1 MTSNSLLTYGAK
13 LINVQ
18 SLYFAPIVQIPPTY
32 HNLSTLYCLLSRVD
46 GWVNDTAPPAPTQP
60 EIPQEVPDTQAAAAP
75 GQTATVNKPKDEAAK
90 AKTFSINKQEMISA
104 IRQTEEFKKE
114 AGFAAGMVP
123 DDTIWNGF
131 WEDRRTKEL
140 MERTGSTRDP
150 NTGNVTIGNYKKF
163 QKEIGMDTS
172 KILTEV
178 ASNVPSHAGGGREKV
193 KGPIHMQ
200 RLNKE
205 RRGDTAL
212 VTDARGKKFTVNPE
226 KESMKINPSTGIME
240 VKPHKQ
246 AEPMDMEKL
255 MAIVRRQES
264 GKFEGDYTSD
274 RSLDKI
280 KKGQK
285 KSSASGAYQ
294 YTNDTWKE
302 AVVKDLKMPDLH
314 KKYPRAVNAPKEIQD
329 MITQKRFEMW
339 RSQGHSD
346 HEIIL
351 RHFTGNFAGKISAK
365 AQAGNPT
372 PARYAKDIAEH
383 SAEYDKT
390 FKPSAVA
397 QGQATGNVAKAEP
410 VVKSD
415 PGVTDRLKSLVS
427 PLIGPSQSV
436 AAPAPEKARKED
448 PQPTGS
454 VDFAP
459 PDMKMPPMTPVKP
472 VAPDRRSMLETPQ
485 NPVSINPLE
494 MRPAHMQPTPSMA
507 RAMDNARGVVSPN
520 YTALTRSRSG

>member
-1 MTSNSLLTYGAK
+1 
-13 LINVQ
+13 
-18 SLYFAPIVQIPPTY
+18 
-32 HNLSTLYCLLSRVD
+32 
-46 GWVNDTAPPAPTQP
+46 
-60 EIPQEVPDTQAAAAP
+60 
-75 GQTATVNKPKDEAAK
+75 
-90 AKTFSINKQEMISA
+90 
-104 IRQTEEFKKE
+104 
-114 AGFAAGMVP
+114 
-123 DDTIWNGF
+123 
-131 WEDRRTKEL
+131 

-212 VTDARGKKFTVNPE
+212 VTDARGKKFTVNPQ
-226 KESMKINPSTGIME
+226 KESMTVNPNTGIME

-246 AEPMDMEKL
+246 AEQMDIEKM
-255 MAIVRRQES
+255 MAIIRAQES
-264 GKFEGDYTSD
+264 SSFEGNYKAD
-274 RSLDKI
+274 RALDKV
-280 KKGQK
+280 KKGQRHDT
-285 KSSASGAYQ
+285 ASGAYQ
-294 YTNDTWKE
+294 YNNKTWKDVLTRE
-302 AVVKDLKMPDLH
+302 LKMPDVL
-314 KKYPRAVNAPKEIQD
+314 KQYPRAVNAPKEIQD
-329 MITQKRFEMW
+329 MVTRKRIEKA
-339 RSQGHSD
+339 RSQGYSD
-346 HEIIL
+346 QEILI
-351 RHFTGNFAGKISAK
+351 RHFTGNFAGKLDPRAAK
-365 AQAGNPT
+365 GNPT
-372 PARYAKDIAEH
+372 AAAYAKQIAEK
-383 SAEYDKT
+383 ADVYDKT

-410 VVKSD
+410 VAKAES
-415 PGVTDRLKSLVS
+415 PGVSDRLKALVS